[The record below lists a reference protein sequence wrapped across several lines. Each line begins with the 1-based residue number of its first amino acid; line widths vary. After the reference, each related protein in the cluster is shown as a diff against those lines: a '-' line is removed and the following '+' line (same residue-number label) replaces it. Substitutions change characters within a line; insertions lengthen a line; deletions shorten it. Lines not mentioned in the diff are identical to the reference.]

1 MASGDFINVV
11 DIASGN
17 GPSSQATTAMLN
29 HIENID
35 LILQS
40 WGRTGKISSQSGIKN
55 DDPSTTF
62 RRQQSDGV
70 NLNGLRSWSRNT
82 QKGFLDSFEQ
92 ALFDGFGGS
101 KFKQNVSS
109 IFGHFANQLNTD
121 ISGIPEKFGTLMGQQ
136 AINAFKKSK
145 FGGKI
150 AKTLDD
156 AQKTFATSLTNHGS
170 NIIGMLQSPNGFSF
184 SGIMGELTSVVGDT
198 AGALTSLG
206 PAALGVGAAL
216 IAIEIA
222 SEQFMEGIK
231 DIGSG
236 ISQIFSAFSA
246 AANRDVKT
254 REENLKAYKARMAAD
269 YETMVK
275 YPFELLEK
283 AANELYDSWNSN
295 LGTVSATQG
304 YTKEDVQ
311 DLMSV
316 LAERIRKDGL
326 SSYISG
332 TSLFN
337 NLAKVLESG
346 LSNKVAEE
354 FAYQATILN
363 KAIPTQDFFS
373 YASTYSSIAANA
385 IREGKSQED
394 ALKEANASLNDFA
407 SSLLYT
413 SRELTGGFS
422 TGLKN
427 ATALYENASKI
438 ALAANSDNLSAISS
452 SLVAVQGYVGAVAP
466 DLAESLTSTIYSLAT
481 GGNSQS
487 AVALRSLAGINAS
500 NTEFLRAFAENPQ
513 AVLST
518 MFDTL
523 ANMYEQS
530 PDAYMEKAEGYA
542 TLFGLSAEA
551 FQRIDFNGLADAIR
565 SVRISDEALGENMK
579 LLLQGQTTT
588 TAEQLKAQQINEYM
602 YEEGLAYLIDNEVA
616 QQIQQHMWQEQIARE
631 IVQSQF
637 SVDLVGEAQ
646 SGLMKIVNGIEK
658 IISIINPLSWFSKI
672 GNLFATADEASEQQ
686 ADVKQMLELGKVG
699 KGRAIDL
706 TRLTTGNA
714 NLMLTRPLVELMGGT
729 ANYRSGVG
737 GLAGRYADDWTVSSI
752 THSISD
758 VSALAQLAESN
769 SVFNQIVE
777 AATKITRIPTSQYT
791 WGTSKLQ
798 GKLASAILGSGS
810 AGFSLASG
818 TSTSSAATASTTAN
832 AAKSAIQK
840 MLEDSYVQ
848 EQFIKQGKSYEE
860 WASSASNFNISD
872 FEQALES
879 AGYTVSSVQEWF
891 SKKEGEAAANA
902 QHERNVREDKF
913 WEQGTNFWETRFWSE
928 YNDPLFTH
936 MDTIETK
943 LQDLYDQQGLWMK
956 SWQADWLEARWDTIF
971 SKEASSP
978 FMTMYREISDY
989 VLNRSYYG
997 GSKDAT
1003 QSQLWESL
1011 TKVTEDAKNED
1022 RESTAN
1028 RIGQVLSDTMLGAD
1042 QTDPTL
1048 QTNILL
1054 GQILVYVGQIVQQ
1067 TNGAVG
1073 GVSLIDQL
1081 SAMSLGLTQKTP

>member
-55 DDPSTTF
+55 DDPSTAF
-62 RRQQSDGV
+62 RRQHSDGV

-101 KFKQNVSS
+101 KFKQNVSN

-121 ISGIPEKFGTLMGQQ
+121 ISGIPGKFGTLMGQQ
-136 AINAFKKSK
+136 AINAFKQGK

-170 NIIGMLQSPNGFSF
+170 NIIGMLQSPNGISF
-184 SGIMGELTSVVGDT
+184 SGVMGELTSVVGDT

-283 AANELYDSWNSN
+283 AASELYDSWNSN

-316 LAERIRKDGL
+316 LAERIRKDEL

-346 LSNKVAEE
+346 LSGKVAEE
-354 FAYQATILN
+354 FAYQATVLN

-487 AVALRSLAGINAS
+487 AVALRSLAGVNAS

-513 AVLST
+513 QILST

-523 ANMYEQS
+523 ATMYEQS

-542 TLFGLSAEA
+542 SLFGLSSEA
-551 FQRIDFNGLADAIR
+551 FQRIDFNGLADA
-565 SVRISDEALGENMK
+565 VRNMNTSDEALNENMK

-631 IVQSQF
+631 VVQSQF
-637 SVDLVGEAQ
+637 SVDLVGDSQE
-646 SGLMKIVNGIEK
+646 GLQKIVNGIQK
-658 IISIINPLSWFSKI
+658 IIDIINPLSWLRKI
-672 GNLFATADEASEQQ
+672 GNLISTSDEAAEQQ
-686 ADVKQMLELGKVG
+686 ADVAQMLELGKVG
-699 KGRAIDL
+699 KGRAIDF

-714 NLMLTRPLVELMGGT
+714 NLNLTKPLVELMGGT
-729 ANYRSGVG
+729 ANYQSGIG
-737 GLAGRYADDWTVSSI
+737 GIIGDFNDLWDVSSA
-752 THSISD
+752 TNSISS
-758 VSALAQLAESN
+758 VINTAKMGGAY
-769 SVFNQIVE
+769 SVFSEILDE
-777 AATKITRIPTSQYT
+777 ATRVTRVPTSQYN

-798 GKLASAILGSGS
+798 GKLASAILNSGS
-810 AGFSLASG
+810 AGFSLASA
-818 TSTSSAATASTTAN
+818 STSSAATPSTTAN

-860 WASSASNFNISD
+860 WASTASDFGISD
-872 FEQALES
+872 FAKALES

-891 SKKEGEAAANA
+891 SQKEGETAADA

-956 SWQADWLEARWDTIF
+956 SWQADWLETRWDTIF

>member
-1 MASGDFINVV
+1 
-11 DIASGN
+11 
-17 GPSSQATTAMLN
+17 
-29 HIENID
+29 
-35 LILQS
+35 
-40 WGRTGKISSQSGIKN
+40 
-55 DDPSTTF
+55 
-62 RRQQSDGV
+62 
-70 NLNGLRSWSRNT
+70 
-82 QKGFLDSFEQ
+82 
-92 ALFDGFGGS
+92 
-101 KFKQNVSS
+101 
-109 IFGHFANQLNTD
+109 
-121 ISGIPEKFGTLMGQQ
+121 
-136 AINAFKKSK
+136 
-145 FGGKI
+145 
-150 AKTLDD
+150 
-156 AQKTFATSLTNHGS
+156 
-170 NIIGMLQSPNGFSF
+170 
-184 SGIMGELTSVVGDT
+184 
-198 AGALTSLG
+198 
-206 PAALGVGAAL
+206 
-216 IAIEIA
+216 
-222 SEQFMEGIK
+222 
-231 DIGSG
+231 
-236 ISQIFSAFSA
+236 
-246 AANRDVKT
+246 
-254 REENLKAYKARMAAD
+254 
-269 YETMVK
+269 
-275 YPFELLEK
+275 
-283 AANELYDSWNSN
+283 
-295 LGTVSATQG
+295 
-304 YTKEDVQ
+304 
-311 DLMSV
+311 MS
-316 LAERIRKDGL
+316 
-326 SSYISG
+326 
-332 TSLFN
+332 
-337 NLAKVLESG
+337 
-346 LSNKVAEE
+346 
-354 FAYQATILN
+354 
-363 KAIPTQDFFS
+363 
-373 YASTYSSIAANA
+373 
-385 IREGKSQED
+385 
-394 ALKEANASLNDFA
+394 DFA

-427 ATALYENASKI
+427 ATAIYENASKI

-487 AVALRSLAGINAS
+487 AVALRSLAGVNAS

-513 AVLST
+513 QILST

-523 ANMYEQS
+523 ATMYEQS

-542 TLFGLSAEA
+542 SLFGLSAEA
-551 FQRIDFNGLADAIR
+551 FQRIDFNGLADA
-565 SVRISDEALGENMK
+565 VRNMNTSDEALNENMK

-637 SVDLVGEAQ
+637 SVDLVGNSQE
-646 SGLMKIVNGIEK
+646 GLMKIVNGIQK
-658 IISIINPLSWFSKI
+658 IISIINPLAWFSKI
-672 GNLFATADEASEQQ
+672 GNLIATSDEAAEQQ

-699 KGRAIDL
+699 KGRAVDL
-706 TRLTTGNA
+706 TRLTTGNT
-714 NLMLTRPLVELMGGT
+714 NLNLAKPLVELMGGT
-729 ANYRSGVG
+729 AQYKSGVG
-737 GLAGRYADDWTVSSI
+737 GLVGAYNDLWDVSSV
-752 THSISD
+752 TNSISS
-758 VSALAQLAESN
+758 VLGAAKMSGAS
-769 SVFNQIVE
+769 SVFSEILDE
-777 AATKITRIPTSQYT
+777 ATRTTRVPTSQYN

-798 GKLASAILGSGS
+798 GKLASAILNSGS
-810 AGFSLASG
+810 AGFSLA
-818 TSTSSAATASTTAN
+818 TASTSSAATPSTTAN

-860 WASSASNFNISD
+860 WASTASDFGISD
-872 FEQALES
+872 FAQALES
-879 AGYTVSSVQEWF
+879 AGYAVSSVQEWF
-891 SKKEGEAAANA
+891 SKKEGEAAADA

-956 SWQADWLEARWDTIF
+956 SWQADWLETRWDAIF

-989 VLNRSYYG
+989 VLNKSYYG

-1011 TKVTEDAKNED
+1011 TKVTEDAKKED